1 MDKKKIKE
9 IMKNSRKVL
18 YGLSHDKGYT
28 LEERRDLIV
37 LEDNNCAEDI
47 LDLLPQGGEGGL
59 VDSDTK
65 CDLLDEFMAC
75 YSGGLDVVLQSN
87 VSNLLDAAF
96 KAQKLLDDINKEKEK
111 AEIIEGLESLLS
123 ISENDLGFID
133 ISNHV
138 EFAGWQALKKQVLG
152 E

>member
-1 MDKKKIKE
+1 MDKEKIAEYYYNFTVKQGWKLAGFERKIFIAAKE
-9 IMKNSRKVL
+9 FARGFI
-18 YGLSHDKGYT
+18 
-28 LEERRDLIV
+28 
-37 LEDNNCAEDI
+37 A
-47 LDLLPQGGEGGL
+47 LLPQGGEGGL

-111 AEIIEGLESLLS
+111 AEIFEKIDNL
-123 ISENDLGFID
+123 ISYYEDKLGHYAQEITKDLI
-133 ISNHV
+133 
-138 EFAGWQALKKQVLG
+138 ALKNQVLG
-152 E
+152 ED